1 MKVVWLTRYGSE
13 GASTRYRTM
22 QYLPAL
28 AAAGIDAEVDPL
40 AAWGAPVQH
49 QLRGAARR
57 VRRLRSIGRT
67 DADVIVIQK
76 EPVMPPA
83 LWPLVRGGLGA
94 RRRRRPPVVWDVDDA
109 VWIGRTGARPMA
121 EAMARSVDVVVA
133 GNSSIG
139 RWASKA
145 GARRVELVPTCFT
158 PAATVPPDHADVR
171 TPDDGPIEVLWI
183 GSPASVRLLDASA
196 ERLRALFTGSGARLT
211 VMGGEPTADFG
222 PLEIQV
228 VPWSPTAE
236 HEHLLR
242 ADYGLG
248 LQPRTEYADHK
259 CGFKLVQYLAYGVI
273 PIATDSPVHREL
285 LGDVGFLVDD
295 AASVARARDA
305 ITRHPRPDERAGAHL
320 RWETTCAT
328 AVGAERWR
336 EILDSVGHR

>member
-13 GASTRYRTM
+13 GASTRYRAM

-28 AAAGIDAEVDPL
+28 ADAGIESEVDPL
-40 AAWGAPVQH
+40 AAWGAPAKH
-49 QLRGAARR
+49 QLSGAARR
-57 VRRLRSIGRT
+57 VGRLRSIGRT
-67 DADVIVIQK
+67 AADVIVVQK

-83 LWPLVRGGLGA
+83 LWPLVRGRLGA
-94 RRRRRPPVVWDVDDA
+94 HGRRRPPVVWDVDDA
-109 VWIGRTGARPMA
+109 VWIGRTGARSMA

-145 GARRVELVPTCFT
+145 GARRVEIVPTCFT
-158 PAATVPPDHADVR
+158 PAGTMPDAH
-171 TPDDGPIEVLWI
+171 PDDRAAGERPVEVVWI
-183 GSPASVRLLDASA
+183 GSPASARLLDASA
-196 ERLRALFTGSGARLT
+196 ERLRALFAGSGARLT

-222 PLEIQV
+222 PLEVQV

-285 LGDVGFLVDD
+285 LGDVGYLVDD

-305 ITRHPRPDERAGAHL
+305 ISRQPQPDERAGARL

-328 AVGAERWR
+328 AVGAARWR
-336 EILDSVGHR
+336 EILDSVVHL